1 MNTRAIRWLLGSLCL
16 LLAAALLAPAGVSAL
31 FREWSIARGFALS
44 SALAGAAGGALV
56 LANRGALETREGR
69 PAFFRREGLA
79 TVALA
84 WVLASVVGAL
94 PFLLCG
100 TTSSPVDAL
109 FESTSGFT
117 TTGSSVFSGDAI
129 DAMPQGIVFWRA
141 LTHWIGGIG
150 IVLVFVAI
158 MPVGGR
164 SLFRSEGLRESNQS
178 RVRDSALS
186 LLRVYVA
193 LTTLHALLL
202 WAAGVSVFDA
212 VLHAFSS
219 MATGGFSNHG
229 ASAAWFASPLV
240 EAILIA
246 FMIAAGTNFALWDDV
261 WRRGREGL
269 AAAARS
275 TELRVY
281 LALIGSVSLFIA
293 LRLWFWG
300 GSNGDAG
307 SDLPDYRGFLTCV
320 RDATFSLV
328 SVQTCTGYATADFD
342 RWPDVCRVMLMAAA
356 SVGGC
361 AGSTAGGIK
370 VVRLVIVARA
380 SLAAVRAFARPR
392 AIEQVRLD
400 DQVVPDATIVAATR
414 YFVLWFLVAIGG
426 VVLLLLFGVDA
437 TSAISGTIANL
448 NNVGPGLGSVGPA
461 LNYGGLSAA
470 AKLVTCLL
478 MILGR
483 LEFFALIALVL
494 PGFWRR

>member
-16 LLAAALLAPAGVSAL
+16 LLAGALLVPAGVSVAY
-31 FREWSIARGFALS
+31 REWTVARGFLLS
-44 SALAGAAGGALV
+44 CAVTGIAGGITM

-84 WVLASVVGAL
+84 WVLASFVGAL

-100 TTSSPVDAL
+100 ATGSPVDAL

-117 TTGSSVFSGDAI
+117 TTGSSIFSGPEI
-129 DAMPQGIVFWRA
+129 DALPHGIVFWRA

-158 MPVGGR
+158 LPVGGR
-164 SLFRSEGLRESNQS
+164 SLFRSEGLRESNKA

-186 LLRVYVA
+186 LLRVYVV
-193 LTTLHALLL
+193 LTALHALLL
-202 WAAGVSVFDA
+202 WAAGVAGFDA
-212 VLHAFSS
+212 VLHAFST
-219 MATGGFSNHG
+219 MATGGFSSHG
-229 ASAAWFASPLV
+229 ASAAWFASPLI
-240 EAILIA
+240 EAILIL

-269 AAAARS
+269 AVAVRS

-281 LALIGSVSLFIA
+281 LGLLGGVSLFIA

-300 GSNGDAG
+300 GSNGEAG
-307 SDLPDYRGFLTCV
+307 SDLPDYSRFLTCV

-356 SVGGC
+356 FVGGC

-370 VVRLVIVARA
+370 IVRLVIVARA
-380 SLAAVRAFARPR
+380 SLAAVRGFVRPR
-392 AIEQVRLD
+392 AIEQVKMD
-400 DQVVPDATIVAATR
+400 DQVVPERIIVAATR
-414 YFVLWFLVAIGG
+414 YFVLWVLFALCGA
-426 VVLLLLFGVDA
+426 LLLLALGLDA
-437 TSAISGTIANL
+437 TSALTGTIVSL
-448 NNVGPGLGSVGPA
+448 NNVGPGLGVIGPA
-461 LNYGGLSAA
+461 LNYGELAGPP
-470 AKLVTCLL
+470 KMVVCVL
-478 MILGR
+478 MIAGR
-483 LEFFALIALVL
+483 LEFFALVALVL